1 MSSILKVLGQDAAD
15 FKIIATDDGDR
26 VAIGIRVRDEHNFHK
41 AEQKLTFLNVLLTDL
56 EAFLAGFTIT
66 PTGIDGSCDGEVTVK
81 ILREDG
87 EYNRLTLNSHLEA
100 LHAPYMIWTN
110 DGVYDDPEL
119 RSLQERMAIATTL
132 AKDVTAN
139 QRLGFSMDSF
149 DSLFTE
155 NLPQA
160 FLNGLIWFQ
169 ELSDECHTHL
179 ILPEDDPE
187 DEKRGNLFDPDVES
201 DNETDDLNN
210 ASSHP

>member
-87 EYNRLTLNSHLEA
+87 EYKRLTLNSHLEA